1 MRFVPEMKGVT
12 PVLSAIAPLNTVK
25 FKEGDKPSAHGGNPD
40 VLADVKAGKPQHLAW
55 AFERPKGGRGFGF
68 TGFHF
73 FANMT
78 NDSFRTT
85 MLNGVAWVSGLEIP
99 AGGIASKTPTQAELD
114 AMMAEAHGPKV
125 TKPSGTA
132 KPIFETPA
140 LTSTS
145 TPRLVSIDV
154 PLKDAK
160 ELYLVVSDEGS
171 KSCDWSNWIEPRL
184 IMADGSVKDLTK
196 LKWKGDDAGFGRTRI
211 GTNHTGKPMLVDKQ
225 TYSNGIGTHAPSAI
239 AYDLPAGVARFTA
252 KVAIDDG
259 GMMRGGKASDAKV
272 KFQIYTALPAT
283 PEAKAA
289 ANPPNFN
296 EGPPQVPA
304 EMFTVPEGLEV
315 TLWATSP
322 MLYNPTNI
330 DFDAQGRLYVAEGV
344 NYRGKGGRRKEGDRI
359 VVLEDTDHD
368 GKADKSSVFVQE
380 PALASPLGVAV
391 MDGKIVVSQPPDLLV
406 YSDADGDLKPEKREV
421 LLTGFNGRQHDHSL
435 HSVTAGPDGQ
445 WYFNQGNTGA
455 EFTDRSGKTFRMGS
469 PYQLQNIA
477 GMKSDDGHVWIGG
490 FSVRMSP
497 DGTNVNIIGHNYRN
511 SYEQALTSYGDLFQS
526 DNDDPPACRVT
537 HVLEGGNAGFASADG
552 QRAWG
557 ADKRPGQDTPTAE
570 WRQEDPGTMPAG
582 DVYGGGSPTGVAFYE
597 NGALG
602 EKWRGLLLA
611 CEAGKNVIFGYQPQT
626 DGAGFKLER
635 MDFMTSNKE
644 KQWAGSDFLGGKET
658 NELKTKFRPS
668 DVCVGPDGALYVAD
682 WFDARVGGHGTRD
695 DGFTGAIYRIA
706 PKGFKSVVPK
716 LDLNTVEGQIAALKS
731 PAVNVRNSGFN
742 RLKAAGAKAVPAV
755 AALLEDGDSFI
766 SARAAWL
773 LAQLGEEG
781 IAKVKPWLQSKDATQ
796 RLVAYRALRRANHDV
811 LMMAIKMAGDSD
823 AAVRREVALTVRDMP
838 ASQCAPAL
846 VQLAHLFD
854 GKDRTYLEA
863 LGLGSEGKESELF
876 KVLTTG
882 HAEGWKTFETLAS
895 QDSAAWSDA
904 FAWIAWRLHPPEAVE
919 AFKARALNDKLS
931 KDQRLLMLTALAF
944 TKSAEAAGAM
954 IELAQKK
961 DFPLQEMAKWWLMN
975 RKNND
980 WKAYGIEQSLK
991 ALGIYDPDKVQ
1002 LTASPLPPLPANA
1015 KPLDLKAIAKLQ
1027 GDAKRGATAIAT
1039 CYTCHRFGSNG
1050 IDFGPDLTT
1059 FAKQQTADVLIQ
1071 AIAEPSKGIS
1081 HGFEGSEITTTDGL
1095 SITGIV
1101 LTSGDPVLIK
1111 CMGGVVQTVPKK
1123 RIQSLQKLK
1132 GRSLMFEPYMLGL
1145 TEQGIAD
1152 IVSYL
1157 KSL

>member
-1 MRFVPEMKGVT
+1 
-12 PVLSAIAPLNTVK
+12 
-25 FKEGDKPSAHGGNPD
+25 
-40 VLADVKAGKPQHLAW
+40 
-55 AFERPKGGRGFGF
+55 
-68 TGFHF
+68 
-73 FANMT
+73 
-78 NDSFRTT
+78 
-85 MLNGVAWVSGLEIP
+85 
-99 AGGIASKTPTQAELD
+99 
-114 AMMAEAHGPKV
+114 
-125 TKPSGTA
+125 
-132 KPIFETPA
+132 
-140 LTSTS
+140 
-145 TPRLVSIDV
+145 
-154 PLKDAK
+154 
-160 ELYLVVSDEGS
+160 
-171 KSCDWSNWIEPRL
+171 
-184 IMADGSVKDLTK
+184 
-196 LKWKGDDAGFGRTRI
+196 
-211 GTNHTGKPMLVDKQ
+211 
-225 TYSNGIGTHAPSAI
+225 
-239 AYDLPAGVARFTA
+239 
-252 KVAIDDG
+252 
-259 GMMRGGKASDAKV
+259 
-272 KFQIYTALPAT
+272 
-283 PEAKAA
+283 
-289 ANPPNFN
+289 
-296 EGPPQVPA
+296 
-304 EMFTVPEGLEV
+304 
-315 TLWATSP
+315 
-322 MLYNPTNI
+322 
-330 DFDAQGRLYVAEGV
+330 
-344 NYRGKGGRRKEGDRI
+344 
-359 VVLEDTDHD
+359 
-368 GKADKSSVFVQE
+368 
-380 PALASPLGVAV
+380 
-391 MDGKIVVSQPPDLLV
+391 
-406 YSDADGDLKPEKREV
+406 
-421 LLTGFNGRQHDHSL
+421 
-435 HSVTAGPDGQ
+435 
-445 WYFNQGNTGA
+445 
-455 EFTDRSGKTFRMGS
+455 
-469 PYQLQNIA
+469 
-477 GMKSDDGHVWIGG
+477 
-490 FSVRMSP
+490 
-497 DGTNVNIIGHNYRN
+497 
-511 SYEQALTSYGDLFQS
+511 
-526 DNDDPPACRVT
+526 
-537 HVLEGGNAGFASADG
+537 
-552 QRAWG
+552 
-557 ADKRPGQDTPTAE
+557 
-570 WRQEDPGTMPAG
+570 
-582 DVYGGGSPTGVAFYE
+582 
-597 NGALG
+597 
-602 EKWRGLLLA
+602 
-611 CEAGKNVIFGYQPQT
+611 
-626 DGAGFKLER
+626 
-635 MDFMTSNKE
+635 
-644 KQWAGSDFLGGKET
+644 
-658 NELKTKFRPS
+658 
-668 DVCVGPDGALYVAD
+668 
-682 WFDARVGGHGTRD
+682 
-695 DGFTGAIYRIA
+695 
-706 PKGFKSVVPK
+706 
-716 LDLNTVEGQIAALKS
+716 
-731 PAVNVRNSGFN
+731 VNVRNSGFN

-931 KDQRLLMLTALAF
+931 KDQRQLMLTALAF